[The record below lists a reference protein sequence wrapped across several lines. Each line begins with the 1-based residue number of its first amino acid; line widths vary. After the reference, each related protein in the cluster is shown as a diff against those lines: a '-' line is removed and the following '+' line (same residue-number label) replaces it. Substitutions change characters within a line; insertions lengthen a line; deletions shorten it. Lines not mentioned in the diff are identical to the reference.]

1 VENNYQFYKR
11 LVQIYQGNMLA
22 LGYNLS
28 ISTHRADSGLME
40 LPAYQIGF
48 FSKHVSSKAIQQDV
62 EATRHTQF
70 ELFQ

>member
-1 VENNYQFYKR
+1 
-11 LVQIYQGNMLA
+11 MLA

-28 ISTHRADSGLME
+28 FSTHKADSGLME

-48 FSKHVSSKAIQQDV
+48 FSKQISTKTIQQDV

>member
-1 VENNYQFYKR
+1 
-11 LVQIYQGNMLA
+11 LA

-28 ISTHRADSGLME
+28 VSTHKADSGLME

-48 FSKHVSSKAIQQDV
+48 FSKQISTKTIQHDV
-62 EATRHTQF
+62 EATRHQQF